1 MKINAAIFIAFI
13 LSVVY
18 GSTLAV
24 NTKPSQ
30 GIPPPPVNVTEL
42 INSLPTN
49 IKTLLTNIL
58 GPNVAKVL
66 SSLAPEVLQVLLN
79 VIAFLKELLG
89 SPILLNGLVAIV
101 KGLLTALVKL
111 LFSATDS
118 LLLFV
123 IRVLLSLLTLFKPAG
138 FTFKLSTIV
147 PGLLALKKPTLLS
160 VAISVLQ
167 ALKIDGSL
175 VLGLVPDGILNTP
188 IKLNALLKLLQ
199 PYLKGENISLVGL
212 LEALAEYLGLFYS
225 RVI

>member
-13 LSVVY
+13 LSIGY

-24 NTKPSQ
+24 NPKPSE
-30 GIPPPPVNVTEL
+30 GTPPPPVNVTEL
-42 INSLPTN
+42 INSLPSN
-49 IKTLLTNIL
+49 IKTLLTNLL
-58 GPNVAKVL
+58 GPNLAEVL
-66 SSLAPEVLQVLLN
+66 GSLTPDVLQVLVS

-101 KGLLTALVKL
+101 RLVLTALIKL

-123 IRVLLSLLTLFKPAG
+123 FRVLLSLLTLFKPAG
-138 FTFKLSTIV
+138 FTFKLSLIV

-160 VAISVLQ
+160 VANTVLE

-175 VLGLVPDGILNTP
+175 VLALVPVGILNTP

-199 PYLKGENISLVGL
+199 PFLKGEKIPLVGL
-212 LEALAEYLGLFYS
+212 LEAVAEYLGLFYS
-225 RVI
+225 RAI